1 MPALEGAGARVSGWV
16 PGVPRAIRRASEP
29 AAVGDRDQLRPGET
43 RLGVTS
49 AAPEARDAVGAT
61 SG

>member
-16 PGVPRAIRRASEP
+16 PGVPRAIRRAIEP
-29 AAVGDRDQLRPGET
+29 AAVGGRDQLRPGEA
-43 RLGVTS
+43 RVGVTS
-49 AAPEARDAVGAT
+49 ATQEARDAVGAA

>member
-16 PGVPRAIRRASEP
+16 PDVPRAIRRAREL
-29 AAVGDRDQLRPGET
+29 AAAGRRYQLRPGEA
-43 RLGVTS
+43 RIGVAS
-49 AAPEARDAVGAT
+49 AARDAVGAA

>member
-16 PGVPRAIRRASEP
+16 PGVPRAIRPAREL
-29 AAVGDRDQLRPGET
+29 AAVGGRDQLRPGEA
-43 RLGVTS
+43 RVGVAS
-49 AAPEARDAVGAT
+49 AAPEARDAVGAA